1 MHDRHAAAHRR
12 ANALPCCA
20 RELLSLPI
28 AFACVCVATLPVMA
42 MGQPS
47 GEGAS
52 VIHNS
57 IVVSLRAAS
66 GDVWVSAAPGGAMQL
81 HVPAPPDAGGN
92 WSADLEAQL
101 WRAQQDLDT
110 VGVAVFLD
118 AVMVGSCVPPCA
130 VLLKGVTQGDHMVR
144 AAPATSASHNVSASH
159 LLRFR
164 LSRLHA
170 QASSH
175 AVAVDAAA
183 EAVESGTDPEVQ
195 QLQDSEPAVP
205 STRGGDPTAELPP
218 ADPLED
224 GRYVSILY
232 PTDDTCFTERS
243 VDYYV
248 SAAVTDGFF
257 RLPHAHNIIARFE
270 ATVHCITTPEDMKA
284 SWGGVIMPAPM
295 SYDPKTHGALMKCH
309 WYESEFTLKD
319 GWVRRED
326 GQLAIN
332 GQHDCPRGTVC
343 KHDLEDGFMIDI
355 GLVVKEE
362 CCAISVRISFIFP
375 SPCSHPKLA
384 FTAPPPRPSF
394 LLARFLVSSFALFS
408 RPCPRLVYPVPTM
421 QRLIHLDAATRAYI
435 LWEAQA
441 GETLHDN
448 LAEGMHA
455 ARFFLV
461 DGATKQQ
468 LGQEASVTFFV
479 DHGAGRVCPGAL
491 EAGAM
496 RAAPRRGDGE
506 TRSVDAQL
514 GQDAEHPQEQSQ
526 RRQQQDQ
533 EGASG
538 QTRRELVNVAR
549 QGVATQSSTDS
560 DLHALFAIDGCLE
573 VGSGDGAHRGQG
585 RPSRTGVEALPF
597 WEVILWRVT
606 S

>member
-1 MHDRHAAAHRR
+1 
-12 ANALPCCA
+12 
-20 RELLSLPI
+20 
-28 AFACVCVATLPVMA
+28 
-42 MGQPS
+42 
-47 GEGAS
+47 
-52 VIHNS
+52 
-57 IVVSLRAAS
+57 
-66 GDVWVSAAPGGAMQL
+66 MQL

-118 AVMVGSCVPPCA
+118 AVMAGSCVPPCA

-144 AAPATSASHNVSASH
+144 AAPATSASHNVSASQ

-164 LSRLHA
+164 LLRLHA
-170 QASSH
+170 QASSQ
-175 AVAVDAAA
+175 AVAVDAVV
-183 EAVESGTDPEVQ
+183 EAVESGTDPEVL
-195 QLQDSEPAVP
+195 QLQDSAPAVP
-205 STRGGDPTAELPP
+205 STRGGDTTAELPP

-362 CCAISVRISFIFP
+362 CCAISVRISFTSP
-375 SPCSHPKLA
+375 SPCPHPKLA
-384 FTAPPPRPSF
+384 FTFSQPPPF
-394 LLARFLVSSFALFS
+394 LSSRSLPRQLVRALVSSLSSPRVS
-408 RPCPRLVYPVPTM
+408 RA
-421 QRLIHLDAATRAYI
+421 HNA
-435 LWEAQA
+435 
-441 GETLHDN
+441 
-448 LAEGMHA
+448 
-455 ARFFLV
+455 
-461 DGATKQQ
+461 
-468 LGQEASVTFFV
+468 ASVTSCCCNASL
-479 DHGAGRVCPGAL
+479 HLAGGAGG
-491 EAGAM
+491 
-496 RAAPRRGDGE
+496 GDAS
-506 TRSVDAQL
+506 RQL
-514 GQDAEHPQEQSQ
+514 GRGHARGSVFLSGWSDQTAAGPRGLGDVFRRPRCGSCLPGGPGSWCDACCSQ
-526 RRQQQDQ
+526 AGRRRDK
-533 EGASG
+533 
-538 QTRRELVNVAR
+538 
-549 QGVATQSSTDS
+549 
-560 DLHALFAIDGCLE
+560 
-573 VGSGDGAHRGQG
+573 VG
-585 RPSRTGVEALPF
+585 
-597 WEVILWRVT
+597 
-606 S
+606 

>member
-12 ANALPCCA
+12 ASALPCCA

-28 AFACVCVATLPVMA
+28 AFACVCVAMLPVMA
-42 MGQPS
+42 TGQTPD
-47 GEGAS
+47 EGAS

-57 IVVSLRAAS
+57 IEVSLRAAS
-66 GDVWVSAAPGGAMQL
+66 GDVWVSAAPGGAMQV

-101 WRAQQDLDT
+101 WRAHQELDT
-110 VGVAVFLD
+110 VEVAVFLD

-130 VLLKGVTQGDHMVR
+130 VLLKGVTQGNHMVR
-144 AAPATSASHNVSASH
+144 AAPATSASNNASVSQ

-175 AVAVDAAA
+175 AVAGDAAA
-183 EAVESGTDPEVQ
+183 EAVESETDPGVLQ
-195 QLQDSEPAVP
+195 HQDSAPGVQA
-205 STRGGDPTAELPP
+205 TRGGDPTAELPS
-218 ADPLED
+218 ADLLVD

-257 RLPHAHNIIARFE
+257 RLPHTHNITARFE

-326 GQLAIN
+326 GQLAVN
-332 GQHDCPRGTVC
+332 GQHDCPRGSVC

-362 CCAISVRISFIFP
+362 CCAISVGISFIFP
-375 SPCSHPKLA
+375 SPGPHPKLS
-384 FTAPPPRPSF
+384 FTCPTTHPCI
-394 LLARFLVSSFALFS
+394 LVARFPPARSRSCLVPVLALGI
-408 RPCPRLVYPVPTM
+408 PCP
-421 QRLIHLDAATRAYI
+421 
-435 LWEAQA
+435 
-441 GETLHDN
+441 
-448 LAEGMHA
+448 
-455 ARFFLV
+455 
-461 DGATKQQ
+461 KCC
-468 LGQEASVTFFV
+468 S
-479 DHGAGRVCPGAL
+479 
-491 EAGAM
+491 
-496 RAAPRRGDGE
+496 
-506 TRSVDAQL
+506 
-514 GQDAEHPQEQSQ
+514 
-526 RRQQQDQ
+526 
-533 EGASG
+533 
-538 QTRRELVNVAR
+538 
-549 QGVATQSSTDS
+549 
-560 DLHALFAIDGCLE
+560 
-573 VGSGDGAHRGQG
+573 
-585 RPSRTGVEALPF
+585 
-597 WEVILWRVT
+597 
-606 S
+606 